1 MVYSKK
7 SIKKEGVV
15 EAEGNKWTLTNETA
29 LRAPLKPIFTNRAEN
44 KQESDTK
51 HEQQQEDEEN
61 CTTPTSDESRLPSS
75 KSVQCPGAPKK
86 RKCTS
91 KKHHFGSKNV
101 VSIEFFSSPEL
112 ESLFMHSVNHQI
124 P

>member
-7 SIKKEGVV
+7 SAKNEGVG
-15 EAEGNKWTLTNETA
+15 EAEGKKWILTNETA
-29 LRAPLKPIFTNRAEN
+29 FRTPLKPIHTNRADN
-44 KQESDTK
+44 KQATNTK

-61 CTTPTSDESRLPSS
+61 CTTPTSDQSRIPSS
-75 KSVQCPGAPKK
+75 RFVQCPGAPKK

-91 KKHHFGSKNV
+91 RKHHFGSKNV
-101 VSIEFFSSPEL
+101 VSIEFFSTPEL
-112 ESLFMHSVNHQI
+112 ESLFFGSVSNQI

>member
-7 SIKKEGVV
+7 SVKNEGVD
-15 EAEGNKWTLTNETA
+15 EADEKK
-29 LRAPLKPIFTNRAEN
+29 RIPVNRADN
-44 KQESDTK
+44 KQEIDTK
-51 HEQQQEDEEN
+51 HEQQQQEDEEN
-61 CTTPTSDESRLPSS
+61 CTTPTSEESRIPSS
-75 KSVQCPGAPKK
+75 RFVQCPGAPKK

-91 KKHHFGSKNV
+91 KNHRFGSKNV

-112 ESLFMHSVNHQI
+112 ESLFLSSVSHQI